1 MVCVRPLNVQHE
13 QLVFAEVACLY
24 VVGGSENLNQ
34 YVHVFFALLVYCD
47 LFQDIYA
54 NRLPVGYVSLKY
66 M

>member
-1 MVCVRPLNVQHE
+1 M
-13 QLVFAEVACLY
+13 FAEVACLY